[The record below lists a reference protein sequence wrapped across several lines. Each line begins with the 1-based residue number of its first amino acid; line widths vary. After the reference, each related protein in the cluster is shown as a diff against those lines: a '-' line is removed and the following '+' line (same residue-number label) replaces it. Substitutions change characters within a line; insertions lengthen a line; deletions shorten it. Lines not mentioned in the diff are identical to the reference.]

1 MRTILLALAVLCLA
15 ATAQAQ
21 QQRIYE
27 CVRPD
32 GTVVCTV
39 ADTSGDPSVT
49 CNYECVDC
57 NMVCTARMRLM
68 EDKAG
73 QGVPVTPPAVKGER
87 RKSAGGQPETREY
100 CRQGYQECMAKCKAD
115 PKNKR
120 KYDMDACVSSCNSWL
135 SGCGMG
141 GQ

>member
-1 MRTILLALAVLCLA
+1 MRTILLAMALLCA
-15 ATAQAQ
+15 ASTAQAQ
-21 QQRIYE
+21 QRVYE

-57 NMVCTARMRLM
+57 NMVCAARLRLM
-68 EDKAG
+68 EDKSG
-73 QGVPVTPPAVKGER
+73 RDVPVTPPAVKGER
-87 RKSAGGQPETREY
+87 RKPGQAARETPEF
-100 CRQGYQECMAKCKAD
+100 CRQGYQDCTAKCKAD

-120 KYDMDACVSSCNSWL
+120 KYDMDACISSCNSWL
-135 SGCGMG
+135 SGCGT
-141 GQ
+141 Q